1 VIGFQNGGTY
11 LHAYLQWRSVLL
23 SAQPLQHV
31 FSPEVLILTILIGVR
46 WNLRVL
52 LTCIPL
58 ITKDFEHFFKCFSV
72 IWDSSVV
79 NSQLILYLVFRL
91 GWLVFLVIN
100 FLSYLY
106 MLDISPLLDVGL
118 VKNFFPIWRLS
129 ICFLDYVLCLTET
142 FQFQKVPFI
151 NSWS

>member
-1 VIGFQNGGTY
+1 MSTIPLYKGIQNHIFCIHDSVMGHLSCFRLLVITNQVAVSTVVHVALGHHGASFGFNPKSGIPASSSRSISNFLRNLVIGFQNGGTY

-72 IWDSSVV
+72 I
-79 NSQLILYLVFRL
+79 
-91 GWLVFLVIN
+91 
-100 FLSYLY
+100 
-106 MLDISPLLDVGL
+106 
-118 VKNFFPIWRLS
+118 
-129 ICFLDYVLCLTET
+129 
-142 FQFQKVPFI
+142 
-151 NSWS
+151 